1 MKKDEISLVQKV
13 ALEEYSADGGIK
25 KYPSLELVRNEK
37 KFFNIHDNT
46 PKLLEYGFGSGCN
59 TECLLEEG
67 YEIYG
72 IDVSKT
78 ALANTKKRLEQKKI
92 NYNKKL
98 HLSLINENTKV
109 LNFDDN
115 YFDYNPHLL

>member
-1 MKKDEISLVQKV
+1 MK
-13 ALEEYSADGGIK
+13 
-25 KYPSLELVRNEK
+25 K
-37 KFFNIHDNT
+37 KFFNIHNNT

-78 ALANTKKRLEQKKI
+78 ALANTKKRIAEKKI
-92 NYNKKL
+92 NYTKKL
-98 HLSLINENTKV
+98 HLSLINENTKA

-115 YFDYNPHLL
+115 YFDYIVAMSVLSLLGSEQRIRLLLSEFKGC